1 MTHRPLGTTGRLLS
15 IQEAVMTV
23 LESIKYKIKMLYS
36 NQTKIHIPVSINRPK
51 VVVPTQEATI
61 IGIYPN
67 IFRIETQEGQYT
79 LLYTDILTNN
89 IMIAELQK

>member
-1 MTHRPLGTTGRLLS
+1 
-15 IQEAVMTV
+15 MTV
-23 LESIKYKIKMLYS
+23 LESIKYKIKILYL
-36 NQTKIHIPVSINRPK
+36 NQTKIHISVSINRPK
-51 VVVPTQEATI
+51 VVVPPQEATI

>member
-23 LESIKYKIKMLYS
+23 LESIKYKIKMLYL
-36 NQTKIHIPVSINRPK
+36 NQTKIHISVSINRPK

>member
-23 LESIKYKIKMLYS
+23 LESIKYKIKILYL
-36 NQTKIHIPVSINRPK
+36 NQTKIHISVSINRPK
-51 VVVPTQEATI
+51 VVVPPQEATI